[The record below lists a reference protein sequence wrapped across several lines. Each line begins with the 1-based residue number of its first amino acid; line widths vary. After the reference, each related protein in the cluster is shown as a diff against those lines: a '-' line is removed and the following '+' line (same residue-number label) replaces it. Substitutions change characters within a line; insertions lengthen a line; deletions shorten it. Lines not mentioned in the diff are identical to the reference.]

1 MVPSLIEFFT
11 NDLDQ
16 KDIIKI
22 IKKLQLFLLI

>member
-22 IKKLQLFLLI
+22 IKKLQLFSLT